1 MKLRCLRPPAIL
13 KFLFPNFVWRYNSG
27 HKKVYLTFDDGP
39 IPESTPWTLNLL
51 REKNVKATFFCVGD
65 NVKKYPQLYQQII
78 KDGHAVGNHTFNHL
92 RGWSQNTLKYV
103 ENVVLASDFIDSK
116 LFRPPYGLI
125 KRAQAKHLLA
135 EYKIIMWDVLS
146 GDYRQDITPERCYRD
161 VMKKVRP
168 GSILLFHNHVKADK
182 NMRYTIPRLIDD
194 LHEKGYEFEI
204 CK

>member
-1 MKLRCLRPPAIL
+1 MKLRCLRPPGIL
-13 KFLFPNFVWRYNSG
+13 KILFPNFVWRYNSG
-27 HKKVYLTFDDGP
+27 LKKVYLTFDDGP
-39 IPESTPWTLNLL
+39 IPESTPWTLELL
-51 REKNVKATFFCVGD
+51 KEKNVKATFFCVGD
-65 NVKKYPQLYQQII
+65 NVKKYPQLYRQII
-78 KDGHAVGNHTFNHL
+78 KEGHAVGNHTFNHL

-103 ENVVLASDFIDSK
+103 ENVILASDFIDSK

-135 EYKIIMWDVLS
+135 EYKIVMWDVLS

-161 VMKKVRP
+161 VMKKIRP

-204 CK
+204 CE